1 MADLGE
7 IQKKFDSDRGLRDRF
22 LLDPVGVLKEQG
34 IVLGPQQA
42 FELQYSVLKA
52 TRNNPEKTKLE

>member
-22 LLDPVGVLKEQG
+22 LSDPIGVLREQG

-42 FELQYSVLKA
+42 FELQYSLLEA
-52 TRNNPEKTKLE
+52 TRNNPEKTKL